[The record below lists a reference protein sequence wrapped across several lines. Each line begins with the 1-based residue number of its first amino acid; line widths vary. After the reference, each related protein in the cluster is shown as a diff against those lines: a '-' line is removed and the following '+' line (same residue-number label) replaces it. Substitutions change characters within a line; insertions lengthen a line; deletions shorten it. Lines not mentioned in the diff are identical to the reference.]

1 MYECFL
7 KPYWFCPPPP
17 SAPLQPST
25 APPPLPNDNIIG
37 SFYGVPTANKA
48 IVDRPDILGDM
59 KAVLAQGSPS
69 IECTILALC
78 GLGGM
83 GKTQLMLRYCYLHCA
98 EYKSIF
104 WLEFDNKAVAM

>member
-1 MYECFL
+1 MYDCLL
-7 KPYWFCPPPP
+7 KPYRFCPSPP
-17 SAPLQPST
+17 SATLQPLA
-25 APPPLPNDNIIG
+25 APPPLPNSNIID

-48 IVDRPDILGDM
+48 VVDRPDILDNM

-69 IECTILALC
+69 IESTILALC

-83 GKTQLMLRYCYLHCA
+83 GKTQLMLRYCYLHRV

-104 WLEFDNKAVAM
+104 WLEF